1 MSIRTSLKTYAS
13 VTFLL
18 FAITAILAAC
28 GSSGSTTSSTSTSSS
43 SGSTTTQTQPSAP
56 RGGGF
61 QPVSGTIGSYDA
73 SAKTLTVKLS
83 DGSTQTFDASSARIM
98 KSQKI
103 TQDQLSTALG
113 TSGTIVM
120 VMGQQGSDGTYTA
133 QSLVVSDAANSGAAG
148 GNGPRGGA
156 PNGTPGARPGG
167 TPGAYPGAGAGA
179 GGRVVLSNAKLQNN
193 QLVGTDQGGKS
204 VTVNLSS
211 STTFMQQTTGS
222 ASDLTAGQ
230 TVTVAGGPAQSS
242 GTATARTITVGDV
255 APQA

>member
-1 MSIRTSLKTYAS
+1 L
-13 VTFLL
+13 
-18 FAITAILAAC
+18 
-28 GSSGSTTSSTSTSSS
+28 
-43 SGSTTTQTQPSAP
+43 QSA
-56 RGGGF
+56 
-61 QPVSGTIGSYDA
+61 SGTIGSYDA

-83 DGSTQTFDASSARIM
+83 DGSTQTFDASNARIM

-103 TQDQLSTALG
+103 TQAQLSTALG
-113 TSGTIVM
+113 TSGTSVM
-120 VMGQQGSDGTYTA
+120 VVGQQGSDGTYTA
-133 QSLVVSDAANSGAAG
+133 QALVVSDAANAGAAG

-167 TPGAYPGAGAGA
+167 GQGAGAGA
-179 GGRVVLSNAKLQNN
+179 GGRVVLQNAKLQNN

-230 TVTVAGGPAQSS
+230 TVTVNGGPAQSS
-242 GTATARTITVGDV
+242 GTATARTITVGD
-255 APQA
+255 AIPQA